1 MWAFFVPIYSNGTE
15 PKRIVCL
22 AALPNVY
29 MHTGQYSDIYIP
41 NAGGLSVA
49 MHVCTARL
57 QPTV

>member
-1 MWAFFVPIYSNGTE
+1 MPIYSNGTE

-29 MHTGQYSDIYIP
+29 MHTGQYPDIYIP